1 MKPQAHD
8 FTIQRLGEAWLPSP
22 LNVSYFT
29 SDEKRILLNIYL
41 KTHEDLQTPTGQ
53 PQSIE
58 VAGPREKI
66 FFDPAKSKAAIVTC
80 GGLCPGINDV
90 IRAIVTMSRATI
102 RRCDACHCLRKC
114 WLKWASRRSECAS
127 IGYRLPKVTVSSP
140 WLTI

>member
-1 MKPQAHD
+1 MEQQAYD
-8 FTIQRLGEAWLPSP
+8 FNIQSLGKAWLPSP

-41 KTHEDLQTPTGQ
+41 KTHEDIQTSDGQ

-80 GGLCPGINDV
+80 G
-90 IRAIVTMSRATI
+90 AKS
-102 RRCDACHCLRKC
+102 
-114 WLKWASRRSECAS
+114 
-127 IGYRLPKVTVSSP
+127 
-140 WLTI
+140 